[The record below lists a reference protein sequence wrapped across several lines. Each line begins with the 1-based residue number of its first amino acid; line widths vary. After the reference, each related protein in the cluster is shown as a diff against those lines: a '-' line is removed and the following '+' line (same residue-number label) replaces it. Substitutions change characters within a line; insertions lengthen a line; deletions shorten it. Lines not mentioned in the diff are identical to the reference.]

1 MKLYLRRLLR
11 KQRRVVFRRIHIS
24 RSIDDENPLHA
35 PQALEQIDLD
45 HMASYN
51 RDVVAHYNLP
61 QPFPTSWPAELDQSE
76 DDEPAQLAAVGVRR
90 SRSRYSAL
98 ERSASDRRSMLPGSQ
113 RTGDGRANLVQKDE
127 PDPLGGMK
135 TVIQSLKQRGIPAD
149 EDSRVRNKFLLSST
163 TFSPAYFLSQT
174 HPNASTDDLVQG
186 LNYLTNSIDQKS
198 ASLKELVESNFERF
212 VRAKATIDNVYTEMR
227 NQGIEPESHLS
238 ARHSRQVSRSSG
250 HFRNFSG
257 GSATGMTVPSTT
269 QMSKNALRKESE
281 YGVQG
286 IRAPLLEVSQ
296 KAEEVW
302 GPALGGREREATLKA
317 VAEALEKDKCLY
329 ELGATMRR
337 SIRQKEYEMVVQQ
350 YTEARNYVIQ
360 AKTLGD
366 RAQSEGQVLTDGQ
379 IHKILVTGRM
389 WADIEEQ
396 ISKLKKSIWYRL
408 NESTAQTI
416 LPLPGD
422 SQTEEHMELI
432 SVLLE
437 LGVEDNPIWT
447 WLLGRYDHL
456 KNKIGAV
463 AERSKIEIEILR
475 RRLQAAEKPTQV
487 AISSYL
493 RQASRENPDGL
504 DSEQV
509 LEFWEAV
516 STYMTKL
523 LSLSSGLLGEVT
535 DFWDSTQAFIDGH
548 KQKQLPSG
556 FEGQSRKHHRLS
568 EAGVKDLRDGVVKL
582 VSLIQGAANA
592 LFADPPTEDISA
604 LFSPASANTPKT
616 PLSAVFSPTSGRLG
630 NIDHSSV
637 PGPLPKNG
645 EGWEDFAFWPPHS
658 NSLSAVHY
666 LGKILVLVGTAA
678 GVMATMAPVSS
689 SNSTY
694 EKLKAMV
701 TGARERCTRAICDA
715 WSRDSEHCKYLEDWT
730 RSPAKH
736 DQTRMP
742 ALLFA
747 FERNILTGLQ
757 QVLYFSEA
765 VNRPG
770 ARDIVTPPSSK
781 LIQLVRSQFVS
792 SIDKALNGMRENAET
807 SPQADEDEWVWVTSA
822 MAKANVD
829 PNASLISVAPD
840 AIDASSKTIRLLLT
854 LSNVKALRTEQ
865 IPQLIA
871 ISESSFSVKLTDESK
886 SIRDACGQIDGRL
899 FHSYTQPTIT
909 SLNTIIRD
917 GIHSP
922 DWVPKTTRP
931 DQVSPYVYA
940 VMMTL
945 VIVHTEVSTTVT
957 SPGENTSV
965 LLNQT
970 LQYLLEKIA
979 QAQLDAFKDRK
990 PNSYTLP
997 ALMQAT
1003 LDTEFIASSMTQYGT
1018 KVATDISSSIYTELD
1033 QRTNNESRAQLQKE
1047 LGNMR
1052 VVLKKLREGSRASF
1066 GCFKTREPKDRGRP
1080 NRKATG

>member
-1 MKLYLRRLLR
+1 
-11 KQRRVVFRRIHIS
+11 
-24 RSIDDENPLHA
+24 
-35 PQALEQIDLD
+35 
-45 HMASYN
+45 MASYN

-61 QPFPTSWPAELDQSE
+61 QPFPTSWPAELDESE
-76 DDEPAQLAAVGVRR
+76 DEEPAQQAAVGVRR

-113 RTGDGRANLVQKDE
+113 RTRDGRANLVQKDE
-127 PDPLGGMK
+127 PDPLGGMN
-135 TVIQSLKQRGIPAD
+135 TVIQSLKQRGLPVD
-149 EDSRVRNKFLLSST
+149 DDSRVRNKFLLSST

-174 HPNASTDDLVQG
+174 HPNASTEDLVQG
-186 LNYLTNSIDQKS
+186 LKYLTNSIDQKS

-227 NQGIEPESHLS
+227 NQGIEPDPYLS

-250 HFRNFSG
+250 HFRNFSS
-257 GSATGMTVPSTT
+257 GSAAGMAAPSTKQT
-269 QMSKNALRKESE
+269 SKNALRKESE

-317 VAEALEKDKCLY
+317 VAEAMEQDKSLY
-329 ELGATMRR
+329 ELGANMRR
-337 SIRQKEYEMVVQQ
+337 SIRQKEYQTVVQQ
-350 YTEARNYVIQ
+350 YTEARTCVIQ

-366 RAQSEGQVLTDGQ
+366 RAQSEGQVLTDPQ

-389 WADIEEQ
+389 WADVEEQ
-396 ISKLKKSIWYRL
+396 IKALKKAIWYRL
-408 NESTAQTI
+408 SESTAQTL
-416 LPLPGD
+416 LPLPGA
-422 SQTEEHMELI
+422 SQAEEHMELI

-456 KNKIGAV
+456 KTKIAAV

-475 RRLQAAEKPTQV
+475 RRLQSAEKPTK
-487 AISSYL
+487 ATITSYL
-493 RQASRENPDGL
+493 RQAMKENPDGL

-509 LEFWEAV
+509 LEFWEAI
-516 STYMTKL
+516 SMYMTKL
-523 LSLSSGLLGEVT
+523 LSLSSGLLGEVV
-535 DFWDSTQAFIDGH
+535 DFWDSAQAFIDGH

-568 EAGVKDLRDGVVKL
+568 EAGVKDLRDGAVKL
-582 VSLIQGAANA
+582 VGLIQGAANT

-604 LFSPASANTPKT
+604 LFSPVSANTPKT

-630 NIDHSSV
+630 NIDQSSV
-637 PGPLPKNG
+637 PAPSPKKG

-658 NSLSAVHY
+658 NSLSAVQY
-666 LGKILVLVGTAA
+666 LGKVLVLLGTAA
-678 GVMATMAPVSS
+678 GVMATMGPINS
-689 SNSTY
+689 SNSMY

-715 WSRDSEHCKYLEDWT
+715 WSKDSEHCKYLEDWT
-730 RSPAKH
+730 RSSTKH

-742 ALLFA
+742 SLLFA
-747 FERNILTGLQ
+747 FERNVLTGLQ

-765 VNRPG
+765 VNKPG

-781 LIQLVRSQFVS
+781 LIQLVRSQFVG

-807 SPQADEDEWVWVTSA
+807 SPDADEDDWIWVTSA
-822 MAKANVD
+822 MAKSNLD
-829 PNASLISVAPD
+829 SNAGSTSVAASD
-840 AIDASSKTIRLLLT
+840 AIDGSSKTNRLLLT
-854 LSNVKALRTEQ
+854 LSNVKALRMEH

-871 ISESSFSVKLTDESK
+871 MFESSFSVKLTEESK
-886 SIRDACGQIDGRL
+886 SIRDACGQIDAKL
-899 FHSYTQPTIT
+899 FHSYTQPTVA
-909 SLNTIIRD
+909 SLNKIIRD
-917 GIHSP
+917 GIHAP
-922 DWVPKTTRP
+922 DWVPKTNKP

-945 VIVHTEVSTTVT
+945 VTVHTEVSTTVT

-965 LLNQT
+965 LLNQA

-1018 KVATDISSSIYTELD
+1018 KTATDISSSIYTELD
-1033 QRTNNESRAQLQKE
+1033 QRTNNESRAQLQME

-1066 GCFKTREPKDRGRP
+1066 GCFRTRESKDRGRP